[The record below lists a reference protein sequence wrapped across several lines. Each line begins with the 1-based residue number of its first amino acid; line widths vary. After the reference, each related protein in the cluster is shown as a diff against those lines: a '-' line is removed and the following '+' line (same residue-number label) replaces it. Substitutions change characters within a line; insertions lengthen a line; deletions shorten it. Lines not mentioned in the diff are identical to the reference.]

1 MEKVKEFKGM
11 NGNLMAFKEEVGDAK
26 KITFV
31 GVPGVCTP
39 LAELFGYVI
48 RDKESVFITMT
59 DIKSA
64 RKIEMTPQ
72 GMQLSEPADPNAD
85 VVVLLGGLSMPK
97 ANVKPEKINEM
108 VEKILKKDGKLMGI
122 SFMGMFK
129 EAGWLDKVD
138 FDCII
143 DATIIGSV
151 QK

>member
-26 KITFV
+26 KVTFV

-48 RDKESVFITMT
+48 RDKESVFITLT

-72 GMQLSEPADPNAD
+72 GMQLSEPADPTAD

-97 ANVKPEKINEM
+97 ANVKTDEINEL
-108 VEKILKKDGKLMGI
+108 VKKILKKDGKLMGI

-143 DATIIGSV
+143 DAELIGSV

>member
-1 MEKVKEFKGM
+1 
-11 NGNLMAFKEEVGDAK
+11 L
-26 KITFV
+26 
-31 GVPGVCTP
+31 
-39 LAELFGYVI
+39 
-48 RDKESVFITMT
+48 T

-64 RKIEMTPQ
+64 RKIEMGPQ
-72 GMQLSEPADPNAD
+72 GMQLSEPADPHCD

-97 ANVKPEKINEM
+97 ASVKPEKINEM

>member
-1 MEKVKEFKGM
+1 MQKQSFCCVKTVSFDS
-11 NGNLMAFKEEVGDAK
+11 FP
-26 KITFV
+26 

-48 RDKESVFITMT
+48 REKESVFITLT
-59 DIKSA
+59 YIKSA

-72 GMQLSEPADPNAD
+72 GMQLSEPTDPNAD